1 MMIDNPRLWIGA
13 LAVACFA
20 AGLTAG
26 AFLTESRAEAR
37 SEAARGAEVPFADY
51 RRAMVERFQLE
62 PERERLFAEVLRT
75 YQQGIDDAGARL
87 LREHRPELERELAD
101 LGARYQAYIRDH
113 VLPPERRSEFDALSA
128 EWRTLQ

>member
-1 MMIDNPRLWIGA
+1 MIDNLRIWVGA
-13 LAVACFA
+13 LAVACFC

-26 AFLTESRAEAR
+26 AFLTEARAEAR
-37 SEAARGAEVPFADY
+37 NEASRAADVPFADY
-51 RRAMVERFQLE
+51 RRALVERFQLE

-75 YQQGIDDAGARL
+75 YRQGIDDAGARL